1 MREEDKMDEISLPE
15 KGWEYKQILDT
26 METYRKDDVKY
37 RELKAWSLVY
47 YLGEKYTQFLKE
59 AFNLYFS
66 ENALNPIAF
75 KSLRRFESEV
85 IKMTAKML
93 HGDENVVGAMTSG
106 GTESCLLPVVTY
118 RDYWRAERNKSIKE
132 PQMIA
137 PSTIHVAWTKAA
149 HYFGVKMVHVPLD
162 NDYRA
167 DVKEIEKHINE
178 NTILIVAS
186 APNYPHGIIDPIEEI
201 GSLALK
207 YHIPFHVDA
216 CLGGFLLPFVED
228 LGYPIPV
235 FDFRVEGVT
244 SISADVHKYGFAAK
258 GASTVLYR
266 SMDYMRHQIFV
277 DSDWQGGI
285 YASSGLLGTRPG
297 GAIAAAWAAMHA
309 LGYQGYLENARIIME
324 TTRKLMDGIQS
335 IPDLE
340 IVGKP
345 QSAIFAY
352 RSKNPTLNIYAVG
365 DQLENKGWHVDRMQK
380 PMALHAMV
388 TPLHAQVADQFIA
401 DLKESV
407 EYVKQHPALALKGDA
422 ALYGMVATLPFRG
435 IIKKNVQK
443 MGEDLFG
450 NEGKLPGEHQT
461 SPQSEP
467 GKSKS
472 RAQTLLQKLRLRK
485 ND

>member
-1 MREEDKMDEISLPE
+1 MGAEQLPE
-15 KGWEYKQILDT
+15 KGWDYKQILDV
-26 METYRKDDVKY
+26 MDTYRQDDVKY

-47 YLGEKYTQFLKE
+47 YLGEEYTQFLKD
-59 AFNLYFS
+59 AYNLYFS
-66 ENALNPIAF
+66 ENALNPLAF

-85 IKMTAKML
+85 VSMTAKML
-93 HGDENVVGAMTSG
+93 HGDENVVGSMTSG

-118 RDYWRAERNKSIKE
+118 RDYWREERNKAIKE

-137 PSTIHVAWTKAA
+137 PSTIHVAWVKAA
-149 HYFGVKMVHVPLD
+149 HYFGVKMVHVPID
-162 NDYRA
+162 DDYRA
-167 DVKEIEKHINE
+167 DVREIEKHINE

-201 GSLALK
+201 GALALK
-207 YHIPFHVDA
+207 YQIPFHVDA
-216 CLGGFLLPFVED
+216 CLGGFLLPFVEE
-228 LGYPIPV
+228 LGYPVPV

-244 SISADVHKYGFAAK
+244 SMSADVHKYGFAAK

-277 DSDWQGGI
+277 YSDWQGGI

-309 LGYQGYLENARIIME
+309 FGHQGYLENARIIME
-324 TTRKLMDGIQS
+324 TTGKIMDGIQS

-345 QSAIFAY
+345 QSSIFAY
-352 RSKNPTLNIYAVG
+352 RSKNPLLNIYAVG

-388 TPLHAQVADQFIA
+388 TPLHAKVADQFLA
-401 DLKESV
+401 DLREAV
-407 EYVKQHPALALKGDA
+407 EYVKQHPALAIKGDA

-435 IIKKNVQK
+435 LIKKNVQK

-450 NEGKLPGEHQT
+450 KELKFPGEVPAKT
-461 SPQSEP
+461 KRGNEKP
-467 GKSKS
+467 KS
-472 RAQTLLQKLRLRK
+472 RVQKILHRLGLK
-485 ND
+485 KG

>member
-1 MREEDKMDEISLPE
+1 MGEYKLPQ
-15 KGWEYKQILDT
+15 KGWEYQQILDA
-26 METYRKDDVKY
+26 MDTYRKDDVRY

-47 YLGEKYTQFLKE
+47 YLGEEYTHFLKN
-59 AFNLYFS
+59 AYNLYFS
-66 ENALNPIAF
+66 ENALNPLAF

-85 IKMTAKML
+85 VSMTAKML
-93 HGDENVVGAMTSG
+93 HGDENVVGSMTSG

-118 RDYWRAERNKSIKE
+118 RDYWRAERNKAIQE

-137 PSTIHVAWTKAA
+137 PSTIHVAWIKAA
-149 HYFGVKMVHVPLD
+149 HYFGVKMVHVPIED
-162 NDYRA
+162 DYRA
-167 DVKEIEKHINE
+167 NVRAIEKKINE

-186 APNYPHGIIDPIEEI
+186 APNYPHGIIDPIAEI
-201 GSLALK
+201 GALALK
-207 YHIPFHVDA
+207 YQIPFHVDA
-216 CLGGFLLPFVED
+216 CLGGFLLPFVEE
-228 LGYPIPV
+228 LGYALPV

-244 SISADVHKYGFAAK
+244 SMSADVHKYGFAAK
-258 GASTVLYR
+258 GASTLLYR

-277 DSDWQGGI
+277 YSDWQGGI

-309 LGYQGYLENARIIME
+309 FGHQGYLENARIIME
-324 TTRKLMDGIQS
+324 TTRKIMDGIQS

-340 IVGKP
+340 IVGNP
-345 QSAIFAY
+345 QSSIFAY

-388 TPLHAQVADQFIA
+388 TPLHAQVADQFLA
-401 DLKESV
+401 DLREAV
-407 EYVKQHPALALKGDA
+407 EYVKQHPTLALKGDA

-435 IIKKNVQK
+435 LIKKNVQK

-450 NEGKLPGEHQT
+450 NEVKLPGEGSTKTQIGT
-461 SPQSEP
+461 EKP
-467 GKSKS
+467 KSGVQKF
-472 RAQTLLQKLRLRK
+472 LQKIGIK
-485 ND
+485 KEN